1 MSANCLHVVVREPKF
16 VQIVE
21 TSPFAAEKT
30 PVMSI
35 SRIVELVL
43 VLPGVTTRT
52 KSVSSFCRSLFPQ
65 ENMPNIEQR
74 LDHSWGDLCRG
85 FVKQPTIPPRISVV
99 DAVAAITG
107 KSHDVATQD
116 FRRMH
121 ANFCFGAVRIH
132 ACFFIDAFARAPILY
147 MHIHNILT
155 LEFARQGAVSLRIA
169 EVLLDPSIPALKR
182 SALMSAT
189 LGSTLSIPKMKL
201 TIFSLTSAGAK
212 LTLLRRK
219 TERKTLMPLC
229 YALRSPRNW
238 K

>member
-121 ANFCFGAVRIH
+121 AKNFLLAQF
-132 ACFFIDAFARAPILY
+132 AFTLASL
-147 MHIHNILT
+147 LT
-155 LEFARQGAVSLRIA
+155 HLPERQF
-169 EVLLDPSIPALKR
+169 
-182 SALMSAT
+182 
-189 LGSTLSIPKMKL
+189 STCIY
-201 TIFSLTSAGAK
+201 TT
-212 LTLLRRK
+212 
-219 TERKTLMPLC
+219 
-229 YALRSPRNW
+229 Y
-238 K
+238 